1 MLFACVEDKIFA
13 VIGGGGTMVI
23 KSFQNY
29 RFGLEFYE
37 YLTTLDE
44 EIVSL
49 TTRGISGTLTQ
60 SNRIFKEG
68 QRLSDVLNFVN
79 IPSSI
84 NLILKDEIKDTYFD
98 FIDFGNKNVQLEIA
112 SYFHIKHSR
121 SFKELHQ
128 LFQRTNAVFKH
139 SITN

>member
-1 MLFACVEDKIFA
+1 VLFACVEDKIFA

-68 QRLSDVLNFVN
+68 QRLSDVLNCVN

-84 NLILKDEIKDTYFD
+84 NLIL
-98 FIDFGNKNVQLEIA
+98 
-112 SYFHIKHSR
+112 
-121 SFKELHQ
+121 
-128 LFQRTNAVFKH
+128 
-139 SITN
+139 